1 MTGFCIH
8 FCIQF
13 TEGDFQLQ
21 NLSDHIDQCEALEG
35 AKATRKLV
43 EFGINCKSI
52 LTTLHYFDICSG
64 VLVPDVMHDVLE
76 GVLQYETKLLLNRC
90 IFEEEYFTAETLE
103 QLIASYE
110 LVSWRQPI
118 DPLLSTARH
127 LAKRTI
133 L

>member
-13 TEGDFQLQ
+13 TEEDFQLR

-35 AKATRKLV
+35 AEATRKSV

-76 GVLQYETKLLLNRC
+76 GVL
-90 IFEEEYFTAETLE
+90 
-103 QLIASYE
+103 
-110 LVSWRQPI
+110 
-118 DPLLSTARH
+118 
-127 LAKRTI
+127 
-133 L
+133 

>member
-13 TEGDFQLQ
+13 TEGDFQLR

-52 LTTLHYFDICSG
+52 LTINVPYTLAMRHQQQQCYYNLDTSAIGGEEPEIGPGCSVSREMVSG
-64 VLVPDVMHDVLE
+64 L
-76 GVLQYETKLLLNRC
+76 
-90 IFEEEYFTAETLE
+90 TLPTCHN
-103 QLIASYE
+103 LY
-110 LVSWRQPI
+110 R
-118 DPLLSTARH
+118 
-127 LAKRTI
+127 
-133 L
+133 